1 LKSLSIEQII
11 NGILNRDEKVLRGI
25 YNIYFPH
32 IKKYILDNSGDN
44 QNAKDVFQEAIIIIY
59 RKIKE
64 GNFQLNSSFK
74 TYIYSVCRYIW
85 LKQMENQRIENQN
98 KQVYVEYEQIEDFV
112 DEYKKSKEYKLYQ
125 YHFKRLSEDCQKI
138 LQMFYNKVPL
148 TDIAKEVGF
157 ENEVFIKQ
165 KKYKCKEQLIRY
177 IKSDP
182 DFYKDDD
189 EEEDIF
195 N

>member
-1 LKSLSIEQII
+1 MKSLSIEQII